1 LTTEKLLTKEKSFT
15 IDGKNKDA
23 RVINKEIKDAVND
36 GYKDI
41 TVLNPGSKHN
51 LAVALIDP
59 NSPWSKDHGFQ
70 PAPLEKY
77 GWKPGVSITDVKLTF
92 DGSVGYYCA
101 GMCDG
106 PEIHVTG
113 RAGWAVAENLMS
125 GTVIVEKVAGSSTG
139 SCLRGGTLVV
149 KGNAGGRTGLQQK
162 GGTIIIG
169 GDSGFN
175 TGFMMQQGRMVVCG
189 DITHGAGDSMY
200 DGEIFVGGKIGSLGI
215 DTKLVQPSQEEIAG
229 INILLKRYGLNPKNR
244 DWKKIVAGKQLYN
257 YDKLEPLDRRMI
269 L

>member
-1 LTTEKLLTKEKSFT
+1 MATEKLLTREKGWT
-15 IDGKNKDA
+15 VDGKDRDA
-23 RVINKEIKDAVND
+23 REINKEIKQAIND
-36 GYKDI
+36 GCKDI

-59 NSPWSKDHGFQ
+59 NSHWARDHGFQ
-70 PAPLEKY
+70 PAALERY
-77 GWKPGVSITDVKLTF
+77 GSKPGVSLTDVKITL

-106 PEIHVTG
+106 PTIHVKG

-139 SCLRGGTLVV
+139 SCMRGGTLVV
-149 KGNAGGRTGLQQK
+149 KGNAGGRTGIQQK
-162 GGTIIIG
+162 GGTLIVG

-175 TGFMMQQGRMVVCG
+175 TGFMMQQGRIIVCG
-189 DITHGAGDSMY
+189 DITRGAGDSMY

-215 DTKLVQPSQEEIAG
+215 DTKIVQPTQEEVASTSF
-229 INILLKRYGLNPKNR
+229 LLKRYGLDPKH
-244 DWKKIVAGKQLYN
+244 DWKKIIAGKQLYN